1 MGPQSHSSPS
11 STTQLPQ
18 EGAILLVGELALRQ
32 VSKPSACARA
42 NPALLHCDH
51 LWLRPPSP
59 LGAIIQR
66 EPGHPQPGP
75 SWSRPRLW
83 PSSWATTIPTC
94 AALIPLSQKATP
106 PEKLLL
112 QMVPRKA
119 FPTTPALS
127 RTPVSRWTVYPG
139 GHLKKN
145 FNLKSPFFTCLSSLL
160 CTQGTAPA

>member
-1 MGPQSHSSPS
+1 M
-11 STTQLPQ
+11 
-18 EGAILLVGELALRQ
+18 
-32 VSKPSACARA
+32 
-42 NPALLHCDH
+42 
-51 LWLRPPSP
+51 
-59 LGAIIQR
+59 
-66 EPGHPQPGP
+66 
-75 SWSRPRLW
+75 W

-145 FNLKSPFFTCLSSLL
+145 FNLKSPFFVPVSHLFSVLKEPLKRDVCLRNNPHLVHATLPLL
-160 CTQGTAPA
+160 HLN